1 MPSNC
6 RKRTPLALALI
17 LLFAAALAFRA
28 APVSA
33 ATAGETAKST
43 NTSAP
48 PSAGPNAAKP
58 GTSSN
63 AGVIWG
69 ASYFP
74 DAPLITH
81 QGKQVRFFSDLIKDK
96 VVVINFIYTN
106 CPDECAL
113 ETARLREVQKILG
126 DRVGK
131 DVFMYS
137 ITIDPQ
143 HDTPKVLKDYAEK
156 FETGPGWLFLTGKDA
171 DITQLRVK
179 LGLYSVADK
188 EGKLQDHN
196 LSLII
201 GNQGTGQWMRVS
213 PHENPF
219 ILATQLGSWLHNWKM
234 PPKDQRNYADAPK
247 VRNISLGETLYR
259 TRCAACHKI
268 GGEVAAGSPDQQHP
282 IGPDLFNITK
292 KRARLW
298 LVRWMME
305 PDKVLAEKDPLAMEL
320 LGRYNNLP
328 MPNMR
333 LDKKD
338 TQALFDYIEDESDR
352 IARVQG
358 DTTRPE
364 HQHPAPDAHGAVQ
377 H

>member
-1 MPSNC
+1 MPRRC
-6 RKRTPLALALI
+6 RKFKPLALLI
-17 LLFAAALAFRA
+17 LLCAAALAIQVAPA
-28 APVSA
+28 AA
-33 ATAGETAKST
+33 AAGETG
-43 NTSAP
+43 NTTTSP
-48 PSAGPNAAKP
+48 GPAAAKP
-58 GTSSN
+58 AASSN
-63 AGVIWG
+63 AGAIWG
-69 ASYFP
+69 ANYFP
-74 DAPLITH
+74 DALLTSH
-81 QGKQVRFFSDLIKDK
+81 QGKQLRFFSDLIKDK
-96 VVVINFIYTN
+96 VVVLNFIYTN

-143 HDTPKVLKDYAEK
+143 HDTPKLLKDYAEK
-156 FETGPGWLFLTGKDA
+156 FEVGPGWLFLTGKDA

-201 GNQGTGQWMRVS
+201 GNQSTGQWMRVS

-268 GGEVAAGSPDQQHP
+268 GGEIAAGSPDQQHP
-282 IGPDLFNITK
+282 IGPDLFNISS
-292 KRARLW
+292 RRGHLW
-298 LVRWMME
+298 LVRWLME
-305 PDKVLAEKDPLAMEL
+305 PDKVLAEKDPLAMDL
-320 LGRYNNLP
+320 LARYNNLP

-338 TQALFDYIEDESDR
+338 AQALLDYVEDESDR
-352 IARVQG
+352 IARLRG
-358 DTTRPE
+358 DIHGPE
-364 HQHPAPDAHGAVQ
+364 HQHSGPDAHGAVQ

>member
-1 MPSNC
+1 MHNC
-6 RKRTPLALALI
+6 CSKRTPLALALVLLSATI
-17 LLFAAALAFRA
+17 LTFWA
-28 APVSA
+28 APVTA
-33 ATAGETAKST
+33 ATAGETISQKAG
-43 NTSAP
+43 
-48 PSAGPNAAKP
+48 PSASPNTAKP
-58 GTSSN
+58 ATSSN
-63 AGVIWG
+63 AGAIWG

-74 DAPLITH
+74 DVPLISH

-96 VVVINFIYTN
+96 VVVINFIYTS

-143 HDTPKVLKDYAEK
+143 HDTPKLLKDYAEK
-156 FETGPGWLFLTGKDA
+156 FEAGPGWLFLTGKDA

-201 GNQGTGQWMRVS
+201 GNQKTGQWMRVS

-268 GGEVAAGSPDQQHP
+268 GGEIAAGSPDQHP
-282 IGPDLFNITK
+282 IGPDLLDITK
-292 KRARLW
+292 RRGHLW
-298 LVRWMME
+298 LVRWLME
-305 PDKVLAEKDPLAMEL
+305 PDKVLAEKDPLAMDL
-320 LGRYNNLP
+320 LARYNNLP

-338 TQALFDYIEDESDR
+338 TQALLDYIEDESDR
-352 IARVQG
+352 IAQQKG
-358 DTTRPE
+358 ESPRPE
-364 HQHPAPDAHGAVQ
+364 HQHSGPDAHGEV
-377 H
+377 HH

>member
-1 MPSNC
+1 MRRFC
-6 RKRTPLALALI
+6 RKPKHLSLALI
-17 LLFAAALAFRA
+17 LLFATALNFRVP
-28 APVSA
+28 PVAA
-33 ATAGETAKST
+33 ATAGDSISKNATPSASPTTAKPAS
-43 NTSAP
+43 
-48 PSAGPNAAKP
+48 
-58 GTSSN
+58 SSN

-69 ASYFP
+69 ANYFP
-74 DAPLITH
+74 DAPLISH
-81 QGKQVRFFSDLIKDK
+81 QGKQLRFFSDLIKDK

-131 DVFMYS
+131 DVFFYS

-143 HDTPKVLKDYAEK
+143 HDTPKLLKEYAEK
-156 FETGPGWLFLTGKDA
+156 FEVGPGWLFLTGKDA

-201 GNQGTGQWMRVS
+201 GNQSTGQWMRVS

-247 VRNISLGETLYR
+247 VRNISAGETLYR

-268 GGEVAAGSPDQQHP
+268 GGEAAAGSPDQHP
-282 IGPDLFNITK
+282 IGPDLFNIS
-292 KRARLW
+292 KRRGHLW
-298 LVRWMME
+298 LVRWLME

-320 LGRYNNLP
+320 LARYNNLP

-338 TQALFDYIEDESDR
+338 TQALLDYVDDESDR
-352 IARVQG
+352 IANKKG
-358 DTTRPE
+358 DNPSPE
-364 HQHPAPDAHGAVQ
+364 HRHPAPDAHGLVE